1 MTTLAGERPSV
12 MTRILIAI
20 DGSDPA
26 EKALEF
32 AFDHHA
38 DAELTALSV
47 VDPTAYSQGTVEMV
61 QPNVDAWRD
70 EAEAEARS
78 VLEAAADR
86 AEAAGV
92 TLETD
97 FVYGSPARAIVE
109 YAADNDV
116 DQIIVGSHGREG
128 VSRVL
133 LGSVAETVVRRSS
146 VPVTVVR

>member
-1 MTTLAGERPSV
+1 

-38 DAELTALSV
+38 EAELTALSV
-47 VDPTAYSQGTVEMV
+47 VDPTAYAQGTVEMV
-61 QPNVDAWRD
+61 QPNVDAWRE
-70 EAEAEARS
+70 EAEAEVRS
-78 VLEAAADR
+78 VLDR
-86 AEAAGV
+86 ASDRAKNAGV
-92 TLETD
+92 ALKTEL
-97 FVYGSPARAIVE
+97 VYGSPARAIVE

-116 DQIIVGSHGREG
+116 DQIIVGSHGRQG